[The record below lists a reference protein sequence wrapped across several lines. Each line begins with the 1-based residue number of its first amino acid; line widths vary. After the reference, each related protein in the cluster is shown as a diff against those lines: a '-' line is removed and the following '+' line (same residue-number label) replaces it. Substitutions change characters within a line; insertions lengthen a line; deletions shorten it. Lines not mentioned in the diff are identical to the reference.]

1 LLPACAADANCVE
14 IRTGKSS
21 SADQLAQALARN
33 RLQLNAVTDDE
44 ERERRTEAIDRLGRY
59 ADLLREATAAALA
72 RYSFKLE
79 FADGRWDIAEK
90 ECPEVPTIGELVDF
104 EDGECWR
111 VRRSQL
117 VYPQPAGKP
126 PHEYFVCMPVS

>member
-1 LLPACAADANCVE
+1 MLPAHAADASSVE
-14 IRTGKSS
+14 TRGGRNS
-21 SADQLAQALARN
+21 SADQLAQALAWN
-33 RLQLNAVTDDE
+33 RTQLTGVTDDE
-44 ERERRTEAIDRLGRY
+44 ERERRGEAIDRLGRY

-90 ECPEVPTIGELVDF
+90 EFPEAPTVGELVDF

-111 VRRSQL
+111 IRRSQ
-117 VYPQPAGKP
+117 VVHARPAGKP
-126 PHEYFVCMPVS
+126 PREYFVCAPVR